1 MDPLLSGA
9 GFRHPDL
16 PGTIQ
21 IAEPDRTTRIGFRLR
36 RALAKK
42 YEMTPLAIAFTPNY
56 FVPAATMLRVLFL
69 L

>member
-1 MDPLLSGA
+1 MDPLLPGT

-16 PGTIQ
+16 PGAVQ
-21 IAEPDRTTRIGFRLR
+21 HVEPDRTTRIGFRLR
-36 RALAKK
+36 RALTKK
-42 YEMTPLAIAFTPNY
+42 SEMTPLAIAFTPNY